1 MDVAKVISQVKETVE
16 AILALALILNLDPTN
31 PSGAEKKATA
41 VKQIKEAAL
50 VNGLPVPESILN
62 FVLPILVDFT
72 VGRMKNSPEY
82 QNFIAALK
90 LG

>member
-16 AILALALILNLDPTN
+16 AIMALAIVLQLDPAN

-62 FVLPILVDFT
+62 FVLPLLVDFT
-72 VGRMKNSPEY
+72 VGRLKNNPDY
-82 QNFIAALK
+82 QNFITALK